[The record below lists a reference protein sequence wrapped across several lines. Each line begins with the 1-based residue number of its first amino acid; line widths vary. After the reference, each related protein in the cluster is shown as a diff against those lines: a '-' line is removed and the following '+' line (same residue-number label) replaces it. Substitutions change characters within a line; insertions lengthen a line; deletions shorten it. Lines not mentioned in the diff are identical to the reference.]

1 MRSARLMLIRHLLP
15 GITAVDDHEPLRYQD
30 QDLHSDATRESHGPA
45 RKPSAEKFRRWAGNL
60 ALICYSQSS
69 QYHSTASVLAIA
81 TAWNSRST
89 VIIGRKF
96 SATHFWR
103 DVRAT
108 NANVIQYVG
117 EGRQAAICVRSPSL
131 LRAGK
136 NEAGY

>member
-1 MRSARLMLIRHLLP
+1 M
-15 GITAVDDHEPLRYQD
+15 
-30 QDLHSDATRESHGPA
+30 
-45 RKPSAEKFRRWAGNL
+45 
-60 ALICYSQSS
+60 S

-117 EGRQAAICVRSPSL
+117 EGRQAAILLQFRFLLARTRLIIDYAEFSTCSPSVPA
-131 LRAGK
+131 RGAAFAG
-136 NEAGY
+136 

>member
-1 MRSARLMLIRHLLP
+1 MR
-15 GITAVDDHEPLRYQD
+15 
-30 QDLHSDATRESHGPA
+30 
-45 RKPSAEKFRRWAGNL
+45 
-60 ALICYSQSS
+60 S

-117 EGRQAAICVRSPSL
+117 EGRQAQLVFFQSPTLPASD
-131 LRAGK
+131 AGWI
-136 NEAGY
+136 